1 MVRLL
6 QIETATSVCSTALS
20 EDGKTAAA
28 SVSHDGFKHSENLM
42 VLVQKT
48 LDKAGWKYGDLDAVV
63 VSTGPGSYTGLRIGV
78 SSAKGLCYALDK
90 PLIAISTL
98 EVLSIGFIRE
108 NEGFDGLLCP
118 MIDARRMEVYTA
130 LFDKEGKRV
139 TSDRPMIIEDGAF
152 AEELRNNR
160 IAFFGD
166 GAEKCKEL
174 IGESGNAFFG
184 FNSELS
190 ADDMSEI
197 GFNKFRKNE
206 FVDLAYFEPEYLK
219 PYAGTPPKGLV

>member
-6 QIETATSVCSTALS
+6 QIETATSVCSAALG
-20 EDGKTAAA
+20 EDGQTVSLA
-28 SVSHDGFKHSENLM
+28 VSHDGFKHAENLM

-48 LDKAGWKYGDLDAVV
+48 LDEAGWNYKNLDAIV
-63 VSTGPGSYTGLRIGV
+63 VSAGPGSYTGLRIGV

-98 EVLSIGFIRE
+98 EILSIGFRRE
-108 NEGFDGLLCP
+108 NEDFDGVLCP

-130 LFDKEGKRV
+130 LFDNEGKRI
-139 TSDRPMIIEDGAF
+139 TADQPMIIDEEAF
-152 AEELRNNR
+152 SNELKNKR

-166 GAEKCKEL
+166 GAEKCREI
-174 IGESGNAFFG
+174 IGKSGNAFFG
-184 FNSELS
+184 FNTELS
-190 ADDMSEI
+190 ASDMSAI
-197 GFNKFRKNE
+197 AFNKFQKKE
-206 FVDLAYFEPEYLK
+206 FSDLAYFEPEYLK